1 MNRPANYDQMPA
13 HLGVGETC
21 QARRQPEIL
30 GHAEVGTSSV
40 AGHSAR
46 NSAERLPAPRRRPK
60 IPSRV
65 SAGRSKNSGPEN
77 GLQRDAG

>member
-1 MNRPANYDQMPA
+1 MTAPRQFPGW
-13 HLGVGETC
+13 LGHGQTA
-21 QARRQPEIL
+21 QSIRQPEIL

-60 IPSRV
+60 RPSRV

-77 GLQRDAG
+77 ALQRDAV